1 MIFTSLN
8 TELDYN
14 KSMKSIKF
22 QTLLKL
28 LKNNNFDLFYKSN
41 SKSRSFK
48 DKSNIIIDSNSIR
61 YKHGTITEKDT
72 NSIYLF
78 DNQFIA
84 FHDYK
89 NYRIIEINLLSS
101 N

>member
-1 MIFTSLN
+1 M
-8 TELDYN
+8 
-14 KSMKSIKF
+14 
-22 QTLLKL
+22 
-28 LKNNNFDLFYKSN
+28 LKNNNFDLFYRSN
-41 SKSRSFK
+41 TKSRSFK
-48 DKSNIIIDSNSIR
+48 DRSNIVIDSDSIR

-72 NSIYLF
+72 TSIYLF

-89 NYRIIEINLLSS
+89 NFRIIEINLLSE